1 MFCGLRAP
9 SHTLVSVPTQVPF
22 SCPAPVYGSACCWT
36 RRSSPSSSSSSSS
49 ASCPDAAL
57 DSSVSAIASEPRSSA
72 RSARDGPGLRLRAS
86 RCFAARILKIKSSTP
101 HKLVPK
107 SIQRFADLILA
118 LLSYVGAGLALRE
131 AGHNAWP
138 HPAGPQGGALGRSG
152 AGGAA
157 FPTRSDFRCA
167 PRRGGAVGPGAICA
181 LHRGKMA
188 DREEA
193 LREFVAVTGAEEER
207 ARFFLESAGWD
218 LQVAPFRA
226 GCGRGCGGAGR
237 CGAVQGSARLGLL
250 RSRPSARRPLGP
262 QRLVRAGSAVF
273 AGPELDLD
281 PLISL
286 SQLH

>member
-1 MFCGLRAP
+1 M
-9 SHTLVSVPTQVPF
+9 
-22 SCPAPVYGSACCWT
+22 
-36 RRSSPSSSSSSSS
+36 
-49 ASCPDAAL
+49 
-57 DSSVSAIASEPRSSA
+57 
-72 RSARDGPGLRLRAS
+72 
-86 RCFAARILKIKSSTP
+86 
-101 HKLVPK
+101 PK

-131 AGHNAWP
+131 ARRNAWP

-226 GCGRGCGGAGR
+226 GCGRGRGGAGR
-237 CGAVQGSARLGLL
+237 CGAVQGSARLGSASCGLGP
-250 RSRPSARRPLGP
+250 RPAAPSALSVSSGP
-262 QRLVRAGSAVF
+262 GLPFSRVRSSIWIRLSR
-273 AGPELDLD
+273 
-281 PLISL
+281 
-286 SQLH
+286 